1 MSRTSSCGTVARPP
15 EFRPR
20 PILDALL
27 AHEVDFVLIGGMA
40 GVVRGSSYPTYD
52 VDIAYGRAREN
63 LERLAAALNDLGAK
77 LRGAPADLPFILD
90 ARTLE
95 NGAHF
100 TFETPHGSL
109 DILTDP
115 DGAPR
120 YDELK
125 QAAGKPEELE
135 GVMILAASLDHLI
148 AMKDAA
154 GRTKDKL
161 MATEYRMLSDEIR
174 ERGGS

>member
-1 MSRTSSCGTVARPP
+1 MAQPP

-27 AHEVDFVLIGGMA
+27 AHDVDFVLIGGMA
-40 GVVRGSSYPTYD
+40 GIVRGSSYPTFD
-52 VDIAYGRAREN
+52 IDIAYGRGREN
-63 LERLAAALNDLGAK
+63 LERLAAALNDLGAQ
-77 LRGAPADLPFILD
+77 LRGAPPGLPFILD
-90 ARTLE
+90 AKTLE

-100 TFETPHGSL
+100 TFVTRFGSV

-115 DGAPR
+115 EGAPR

-125 QAAGKPEELE
+125 RAAGEPEELE
-135 GVMILAASLDHLI
+135 GVKMLVASLDHLI
-148 AMKDAA
+148 AMKEAA

-161 MATEYRMLSDEIR
+161 MASEYRTLADEIR
-174 ERGGS
+174 ERGL